1 MSDRVVN
8 SPEKSGE
15 LPPPTTTTAPTPASA
30 TTPASASTSASATT
44 PAATS
49 VAGPGAEP
57 ARASAAFI
65 AIYILALFGS
75 YVAIIT
81 PSVVSLALKIQQIDP
96 DGKVGSLSL
105 VLSVGALCAVLANPL
120 FGKLSDRTTSRFG
133 MRRPWMIA
141 GLIGGGAGLA
151 MVAGAVNTGMV
162 LIGWCVAQ
170 TFFNALLAP
179 LVAVLP
185 DQIPP
190 RQRGV
195 VGGLMGI
202 CYPVGLILGTWI
214 AQRMAASAPQAMI
227 LAPMVIAAAT
237 VLLLCVKLKDRRLD
251 PADQQ
256 PWNLREFLRTFWFNP
271 RKNPDF
277 GWAILSILLV
287 STAIMT
293 FVTYQVYYLSD
304 YLHIG
309 ESRLPAL
316 TFVLT
321 LVVNGTSA
329 LTALV
334 SGWLSD
340 RYHRRKFSMVFAAVL
355 AIAGFVILI
364 STRSL
369 PGMFVGATVLGLGNG
384 FFYSGHYTLP
394 SSVLPSEQDSAKD
407 MGVANIAV
415 TLPSSLVPIYA
426 PTLLGLGGGDSYP
439 ALFVSGIVLALLGIP
454 VVKRVRGVS

>member
-1 MSDRVVN
+1 MSDRVVS
-8 SPEKSGE
+8 SPELTGEPPSGGTPSDE
-15 LPPPTTTTAPTPASA
+15 PPPSAPAP
-30 TTPASASTSASATT
+30 
-44 PAATS
+44 
-49 VAGPGAEP
+49 P
-57 ARASAAFI
+57 ARASASFI
-65 AIYILALFGS
+65 AVYILALFGS

-96 DGKVGSLSL
+96 AGKVGSLSL
-105 VLSVGALCAVLANPL
+105 VLSVGALCAVIANPL

-133 MRRPWMIA
+133 MRRPWMIV
-141 GLIGGGAGLA
+141 GLIGGAAGLA
-151 MVAGAVNTGMV
+151 LVAGAANTGTV

-170 TFFNALLAP
+170 IFFNALLAP

-185 DQIPP
+185 DQIPV

-214 AQRMAASAPQAMI
+214 AQRLATTAPRAMI
-227 LAPMVIAAAT
+227 LAPMAIAAAT
-237 VLLLCVKLKDRRLD
+237 VLLLCARLKDRRLD

-256 PWNLREFLRTFWFNP
+256 PWNAAQFVRTFWFNP
-271 RKNPDF
+271 RKSPDF

-304 YLHIG
+304 YLHIS
-309 ESRLPAL
+309 ESRLPGL

-334 SGWLSD
+334 SGWLAD
-340 RYHRRKFSMVFAAVL
+340 RFHRRRFYMVFAGILAV
-355 AIAGFVILI
+355 AGFLVLI
-364 STRSL
+364 TTRSMT
-369 PGMFVGATVLGLGNG
+369 GMFTGAIVLGLGNG

-394 SSVLPSEQDSAKD
+394 SSVLPSEKDAAKD
-407 MGVANIAV
+407 MGVVNIAV

-426 PTLLGLGGGDSYP
+426 PTLLGIGGGSDYP

-454 VVKRVRGVS
+454 AVRRIRGVS

>member
-1 MSDRVVN
+1 MSDRVVS

-15 LPPPTTTTAPTPASA
+15 LPPSA
-30 TTPASASTSASATT
+30 
-44 PAATS
+44 PAA
-49 VAGPGAEP
+49 P
-57 ARASAAFI
+57 ARASGSFI
-65 AIYILALFGS
+65 ALYILALFGS

-96 DGKVGSLSL
+96 AGKVGSLSL
-105 VLSVGALCAVLANPL
+105 VLSVGALCAVIANPL

-133 MRRPWMIA
+133 MRRPWMIV
-141 GLIGGGAGLA
+141 GLIGGAAGLA
-151 MVAGAVNTGMV
+151 LVAYATNTGTV

-170 TFFNALLAP
+170 IFFNALLAP

-185 DQIPP
+185 DQIPA

-214 AQRMAASAPQAMI
+214 AQRLATTAPRAMI
-227 LAPMVIAAAT
+227 LAPMAIAAAT
-237 VLLLCVKLKDRRLD
+237 VLLLCAKLKDRRLD
-251 PADQQ
+251 RAHQE
-256 PWNLREFLRTFWFNP
+256 PWNAVQFLRTFWFNP
-271 RKNPDF
+271 RKSPDF
-277 GWAILSILLV
+277 GWAILSILLI

-293 FVTYQVYYLSD
+293 FVTYEVYYLSD
-304 YLHIG
+304 YLHIS
-309 ESRLPAL
+309 ESRLPGL

-321 LVVNGTSA
+321 LVINGTSA

-334 SGWLSD
+334 SGWLAD
-340 RYHRRKFSMVFAAVL
+340 RFHRRKFYMVFAGIL
-355 AIAGFVILI
+355 AIAGFLILI
-364 STRSL
+364 TTRSMA
-369 PGMFVGATVLGLGNG
+369 GMFTGAIVLGFGTG

-394 SSVLPSEQDSAKD
+394 SSVLPSEQDAAKD
-407 MGVANIAV
+407 MGVVNIAV

-426 PTLLGLGGGDSYP
+426 PTLLGTGGGDNYP

-454 VVKRVRGVS
+454 AVKRIRGVN

>member
-1 MSDRVVN
+1 MTDSVVS
-8 SPEKSGE
+8 SPEQSGE
-15 LPPPTTTTAPTPASA
+15 VPPLPAQGR
-30 TTPASASTSASATT
+30 ASAS
-44 PAATS
+44 
-49 VAGPGAEP
+49 
-57 ARASAAFI
+57 FI
-65 AIYILALFGS
+65 ALFILALFGS

-105 VLSVGALCAVLANPL
+105 VLSVGALCAVIANPL

-133 MRRPWMIA
+133 MRRPWMLA
-141 GLIGGGAGLA
+141 GLVGGGAGLA
-151 MVAGAVNTGMV
+151 LVAGATTTGMV
-162 LIGWCVAQ
+162 LVGWCVAQ

-179 LVAVLP
+179 LVAILP

-214 AQRMAASAPQAMI
+214 AQRMATSAPRAMI
-227 LAPMVIAAAT
+227 LAPMAVAAVT
-237 VLLLCVKLKDRRLD
+237 VLLLCVKLKDRRLEK
-251 PADQQ
+251 ADQE

-271 RKNPDF
+271 RRNPDF
-277 GWAILSILLV
+277 GWAVLSILLV

-304 YLHIG
+304 YLHID
-309 ESRLPAL
+309 EDRLPSL

-329 LTALV
+329 ATAVV
-334 SGWLSD
+334 SGWLAD
-340 RYHRRKFSMVFAAVL
+340 RFHRRKFYMVCAGLLAVAGFAVL
-355 AIAGFVILI
+355 IG
-364 STRSL
+364 TRSL
-369 PGMFVGATVLGLGNG
+369 PGMFTGATILGLGMG

-394 SSVLPSEQDSAKD
+394 ASVLPSEQDAAKD
-407 MGVANIAV
+407 MGVVNIAV
-415 TLPSSLVPIYA
+415 TLPSSLVPVYA
-426 PTLLGLGGGDSYP
+426 PTLLDLGGDGSNYP
-439 ALFVSGIVLALLGIP
+439 AVFVSGIVLALLGIP
-454 VVKRVRGVS
+454 AVRRIRGVS